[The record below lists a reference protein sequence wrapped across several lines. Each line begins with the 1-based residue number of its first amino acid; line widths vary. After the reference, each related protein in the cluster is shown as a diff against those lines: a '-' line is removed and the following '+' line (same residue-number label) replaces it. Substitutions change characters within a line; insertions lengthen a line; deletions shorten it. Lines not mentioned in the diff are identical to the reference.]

1 MKNPHD
7 EIIFCAVG
15 DICPSRPDPDS
26 LFTRVSSELQRA
38 DIAFCQLEVNLTT
51 RGTRLP
57 QARHTDRTGPEVA
70 HAIRRAGFN
79 VVSFA
84 GNHCMDWGTEGFFDT
99 IAALK
104 DAGLQV
110 IGVGANIEEARTP
123 VVMQVKGSRI
133 GFLAYNSIL
142 PMGYWAEQNRPGCA
156 PLRAWTHYEQV
167 EHDQPGTPCRIH
179 TWANQDDL
187 RALVEDIEKLKSKCD
202 VVIVSMHWGIHF
214 VPAVIADYQRQLG
227 RAAID
232 AGADLI
238 LGHHAHILKGVEVYK
253 DVPVLYSLCNF
264 AMDLPMTR
272 EHAARKSFKE
282 IQKLNPNW
290 EPDFESTYNFPL
302 DSRKSLIVKC
312 VIADKRIKRISLLPV
327 YIDRQSV
334 PEILPDSDPR
344 FAEVQEY
351 LEQISKEAD
360 LNGSFN
366 RENGE
371 LLIKTRKNQLR

>member
-7 EIIFCAVG
+7 EIMFYAVG
-15 DICPSRPDPDS
+15 DIGPSRPDPDS
-26 LFTRVSSELQRA
+26 LFNRVSMELQRG
-38 DIAFCQLEVNLTT
+38 DIAFCQLEMNLTA
-51 RGTRLP
+51 RGARLP
-57 QARHTDRTGPEVA
+57 QARHTDRTSPDVA
-70 HAIRRAGFN
+70 HAIRRAGFK

-84 GNHCMDWGTEGFFDT
+84 GNHCMDWGADGFYDT

-104 DAGLQV
+104 DAGLHV
-110 IGVGANIEEARTP
+110 IGVGSNIEEARQP
-123 VVMQVKGSRI
+123 VVMEVKGCRI

-142 PMGYWAEQNRPGCA
+142 PMGYWAESNRPGCV

-187 RALVEDIEKLKSKCD
+187 HALVEDIEQLKSKSD

-214 VPAVIADYQRQLG
+214 VPAVIADYQRQLA

-253 DVPVLYSLCNF
+253 GVPVLYSLCNF

-272 EHAARKSFKE
+272 EHAARKSFRE
-282 IQKLNPNW
+282 IQLLNPNW
-290 EPDFESTYNFPL
+290 EPDFESTYNFPV
-302 DSRKSLIVKC
+302 DPRKSVIVKC
-312 VIADKRIKRISLLPV
+312 VIADKRIRRTSLLPV

-334 PEILPDSDPR
+334 PEILKENDSR
-344 FAEVQEY
+344 FTEVQEY
-351 LEQISKEAD
+351 LDRITREAG
-360 LNGSFN
+360 LNGDFN
-366 RENGE
+366 HENGE
-371 LLIKTRKNQLR
+371 LLIKT